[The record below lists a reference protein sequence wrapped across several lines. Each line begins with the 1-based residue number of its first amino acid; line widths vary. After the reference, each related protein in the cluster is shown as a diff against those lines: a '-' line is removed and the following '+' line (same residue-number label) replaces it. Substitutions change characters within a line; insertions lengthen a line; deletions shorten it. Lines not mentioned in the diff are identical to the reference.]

1 MVWEAPL
8 VLRCLWQAIMSDS
21 PLMVKLILSF
31 DIRPGTQ
38 QIYYQFMISQF
49 VPALQGMGLQM
60 SDAWHTVY
68 GDYPSRIS
76 HFVGLS
82 EDAMREVFASREW
95 QELEK
100 RLQEY
105 VSNYSWRIVPLRER
119 FQL

>member
-1 MVWEAPL
+1 
-8 VLRCLWQAIMSDS
+8 MSDS
-21 PLMVKLILSF
+21 PLLVKLILSF

-38 QIYYQFMISQF
+38 QVYYQFMISQF
-49 VPALQGMGLQM
+49 VPAVQGMGLQM
-60 SDAWHTVY
+60 SGAWHTVY
-68 GDYPSRIS
+68 GDYPSRIT

-82 EDAMREVFASREW
+82 EDGMREALASHEW

-105 VSNYSWRIVPLRER
+105 VSNYSWRIVPLQER

>member
-1 MVWEAPL
+1 
-8 VLRCLWQAIMSDS
+8 MSDS
-21 PLMVKLILSF
+21 PMMVKLILSF

-38 QIYYQFMISQF
+38 QVYYQFMISQF
-49 VPALQGMGLQM
+49 VPAVQGMGLQM

-76 HFVGLS
+76 HFVGLDQ
-82 EDAMREVFASREW
+82 DAMRKVLVSPEW
-95 QELEK
+95 RELET

-105 VSNYSWRIVPLRER
+105 VINYSWRIIPLQER